1 MWNSDNEFQ
10 FDLNPYDSFMR
21 KHLEHYGYYTA
32 QTDKWRNQ
40 GFRHN
45 FSSYAEWEKTYGYQ
59 LSSGSGSESDD
70 SDLDSDEKKNAVEE
84 KRRSYH
90 MRAGVSC
97 ESHIKGYYD
106 ENLSDNKLQEELL
119 RTTQLVYSY
128 KDGKGM
134 VPKLR
139 EPRNLYALAKE
150 LGPQQAARW
159 PADIQVLDEKVK
171 HIRYIPPDPELFY
184 KPTGC
189 EKTPMV
195 RGEENGGRLV
205 YMYEP
210 RSTFFVRSRVGGL
223 RSGPQKCNIELQSE
237 EDDTLIFESRFESGN
252 LAKAVQVNST
262 DYELWL
268 RYDLYTNKHTQWFYF
283 RVSNTRANK
292 TYRFTIVNFMKSDSL
307 YNDGMKPLIY
317 SEKNAQQKKVG
328 WVRGGSDIKYYKNNL
343 SLSGTINRYSTSK
356 SDKSFYSL
364 TWTVKLEHN
373 HDTVYFAHC
382 FPYTYT
388 DLQDY
393 LLDMSNDPV
402 KNKICKQRV
411 LCRTLAGNLVYLL
424 SITSPTQNSEDMK
437 HKKAVVI
444 TSRVHPG
451 ECNSSW
457 MMKGFLD
464 YLTGNSADAKL
475 LRDTFIFKIVPMLNP
490 DGVIVGNYRC
500 SLAGR
505 DLNRNYKTVLKDSYP
520 SVWHTKNMIRK
531 LLQEREII
539 VYCDLHGHSRKQ
551 NVFIYGC
558 ENRHNPEKRLK
569 ERVFPLMLNK
579 NAPDKFKFESCKFK
593 VQKSK
598 EGTGRIVMW
607 NMGIMNSY
615 TMEATFCGSTMGKK
629 KGYHFSMADF
639 EALGYH
645 FCDTLLDYCDPDNTK
660 SCNILLEIEE
670 RLKREIMVKLQKAAS
685 TSMPDINDIN
695 LSDYSSEDVESSD
708 GGSDSSVSDGPPVH
722 LQFTASRPTRP
733 HSRPYI
739 RVMPFDWQPT
749 KKKKKLKTKKER
761 DRVRSLKDEPK
772 KPAAADRPVSDPHA
786 CEKKPILTGHQ
797 QAHAKQE
804 KLSSPSGGMKYTLA
818 VKRPKS
824 SEEHASQPIIND
836 EKSEQRAR
844 RAYTTLFD
852 PRDHSDYLEA
862 LTNAYLR
869 NGLLTQDQ
877 AAPHF
882 RYSGNKVS
890 PTIPFNLEGLCPHH
904 EQTFAAQ
911 YMAQQIQN
919 INSGDPDWLLH
930 GIRGRPKI
938 LKPFRQ
944 KNQDEIIAK
953 LLGMPA
959 VVAPEV
965 SLTHTPDLRVTDSVV
980 TSMAYSGPFD
990 ALVTPQLLLKGGQQ
1004 AGAVCPPI
1012 RPLPVPVVGNT
1023 FVKVWKD
1030 RIHKSRRSNFPDP
1043 TIDEIVRSQISHQ
1056 ASIPMSR
1063 QPTQRHILEVSAA
1076 QQRQQDVLT
1085 QARRHQPAYPVTG
1098 RLCYRHKLA
1107 IRRDQINPNLV
1118 LIQDSLTHTFIL
1130 QGDKSGN
1137 SIRQHPN
1144 PFDEQYTHAK
1154 NSRPRAHVPETSF
1167 NNYEPLDNH
1176 KKPPHPPEEHLPPS
1190 QGDATEE
1197 TTAKEEPVM
1206 EEEEEIDHRKHG
1218 HKGKHKEKGGRKS
1231 RMVEETNV
1239 LYQFS
1244 QEKRVPSYVPTCV
1257 QESINPIELALE
1269 RKFSVVI
1276 PQENNVPFLT
1286 TREIKNPGMRESDD
1300 DPGPSTEG
1308 PDYLQDPHH
1317 HNGPRVKSAKG
1328 GKEMDSVVESI
1339 KELRQS
1345 LANNAMQQNHLS
1357 PTTGGYIKRLMRE
1370 TGEEIE
1376 ELTNEIRHDIEQG
1389 HRLAKDRDKQKAKEI
1404 KKFQS
1409 LDDYKM
1415 NENRNSNSQAL
1426 SIGNKSKTVLTREPP
1441 GNSFDDKRPF
1451 NARYKSKSVTN
1462 YPISDRTHDRNQK
1475 WRDPSLMI
1483 TGDTSLNYSNTYI
1496 TNARKSTSETVYT
1509 IPASSANATHVNS
1522 SGASVYR
1529 NSLNLNTTS
1538 TATQTSSK
1546 MEKAFPRV
1554 ELYPD
1559 TDHPIRLADANG
1571 YAMTNTK
1578 SKSAK
1583 DLRDGITNVITG
1595 KEDRKSDKYFE
1606 FEITGLTLST
1616 NKYRSIGKYLD
1627 HLKIMQHQNR
1637 VRSAKSGR
1645 QSVGKQ
1651 SVTPSSLTESIILP
1665 KLVFKRKLSEAVPTK
1680 IQLMISQDHQEEKA
1694 FGGQFLPLSR
1704 TIRAPF
1710 YRNNSKRK

>member
-1 MWNSDNEFQ
+1 MKLDSEKMISRPRTSQSARSRIKGPIYQEEDPSNFWEV
-10 FDLNPYDSFMR
+10 DLSFR
-21 KHLEHYGYYTA
+21 PIDISIFG
-32 QTDKWRNQ
+32 RNQ

-59 LSSGSGSESDD
+59 LSSGSESECDD
-70 SDLDSDEKKNAVEE
+70 SDSDSDEKKNAEE
-84 KRRSYH
+84 KGRSYR
-90 MRAGVSC
+90 MRAGVNCDSG
-97 ESHIKGYYD
+97 IKSYLDG
-106 ENLSDNKLQEELL
+106 NLSDNKLQEELL

-171 HIRYIPPDPELFY
+171 HIRYIPPEPEIFY

-223 RSGPQKCNIELQSE
+223 RSGPQKCNIDLESA
-237 EDDTLIFESRFESGN
+237 EDETLIFESRFESGN
-252 LAKAVQVNST
+252 LARAVQVNST

-317 SEKNAQQKKVG
+317 SEKNAQQKKIG
-328 WVRGGSDIKYYKNNL
+328 WVRGGGDIKYYKNNL

-356 SDKSFYSL
+356 CDKSFYSL

-393 LLDMSNDPV
+393 LLDLNNDPV

-558 ENRHNPEKRLK
+558 ENRHNADKRLK

-660 SCNILLEIEE
+660 SCNILIELEE
-670 RLKREIMVKLQKAAS
+670 RLKREIMVRLQKAAS
-685 TSMPDINDIN
+685 TSSATDINDIN
-695 LSDYSSEDVESSD
+695 LSDFSSDVESSD

-733 HSRPYI
+733 HSRPCI

-761 DRVRSLKDEPK
+761 DRVRSFKQDDQPK
-772 KPAAADRPVSDPHA
+772 KPTPATDRPASDPHT
-786 CEKKPILTGHQ
+786 CEKKPMLTGHQ
-797 QAHAKQE
+797 QSHAKQE
-804 KLSSPSGGMKYTLA
+804 KYSLKF
-818 VKRPKS
+818 
-824 SEEHASQPIIND
+824 
-836 EKSEQRAR
+836 EQ
-844 RAYTTLFD
+844 
-852 PRDHSDYLEA
+852 SDYLEA

-869 NGLLTQDQ
+869 NGLLVQEQ
-877 AAPHF
+877 A
-882 RYSGNKVS
+882 
-890 PTIPFNLEGLCPHH
+890 
-904 EQTFAAQ
+904 
-911 YMAQQIQN
+911 
-919 INSGDPDWLLH
+919 
-930 GIRGRPKI
+930 
-938 LKPFRQ
+938 
-944 KNQDEIIAK
+944 
-953 LLGMPA
+953 
-959 VVAPEV
+959 
-965 SLTHTPDLRVTDSVV
+965 
-980 TSMAYSGPFD
+980 D
-990 ALVTPQLLLKGGQQ
+990 A
-1004 AGAVCPPI
+1004 
-1012 RPLPVPVVGNT
+1012 
-1023 FVKVWKD
+1023 
-1030 RIHKSRRSNFPDP
+1030 
-1043 TIDEIVRSQISHQ
+1043 TIDEIVRSQITHQ
-1056 ASIPMSR
+1056 ASIPLSR
-1063 QPTQRHILEVSAA
+1063 QPLQRHILEVSAA
-1076 QQRQQDVLT
+1076 QQRQQDVLL
-1085 QARRHQPAYPVTG
+1085 QARKHPAYPVSG
-1098 RLCYRHKLA
+1098 RMCYRHKLA
-1107 IRRDQINPNLV
+1107 ISRDQINPNLV
-1118 LIQDSLTHTFIL
+1118 LIQDSLAHTFLL

-1137 SIRQHPN
+1137 AIRQHPN

-1167 NNYEPLDNH
+1167 SSYEPSGTKNQQV
-1176 KKPPHPPEEHLPPS
+1176 PEEELPE
-1190 QGDATEE
+1190 GEAITD
-1197 TTAKEEPVM
+1197 TTAREDTGV
-1206 EEEEEIDHRKHG
+1206 EEEENEHRKQG
-1218 HKGKHKEKGGRKS
+1218 HKPKHKEKGGRKS
-1231 RMVEETNV
+1231 RM
-1239 LYQFS
+1239 
-1244 QEKRVPSYVPTCV
+1244 
-1257 QESINPIELALE
+1257 
-1269 RKFSVVI
+1269 
-1276 PQENNVPFLT
+1276 
-1286 TREIKNPGMRESDD
+1286 GMRESDD
-1300 DPGPSTEG
+1300 DPAHQTEG
-1308 PDYLQDPHH
+1308 PDYLQDPHQH
-1317 HNGPRVKSAKG
+1317 TGPRVKSAKG

-1345 LANNAMQQNHLS
+1345 LANNAIQQNLS

-1376 ELTNEIRHDIEQG
+1376 ELTNEIRHDIEQE
-1389 HRLAKDRDKQKAKEI
+1389 HRREHDKPKAKEI
-1404 KKFQS
+1404 TKKFQS

-1415 NENRNSNSQAL
+1415 NNENRNYNNPTL
-1426 SIGNKSKTVLTREPP
+1426 SIGSKSKTVLTREPP
-1441 GNSFDDKRPF
+1441 GNNFDDKRPF
-1451 NARYKSKSVTN
+1451 NARFKSKSVTSH
-1462 YPISDRTHDRNQK
+1462 PVSDRTYDRTQK
-1475 WRDPSLMI
+1475 WKDPSLMI
-1483 TGDTSLNYSNTYI
+1483 SGDTTVNYSNTYV
-1496 TNARKSTSETVYT
+1496 TSSRKSTSETVYT
-1509 IPASSANATHVNS
+1509 VPASTANVVHVSN
-1522 SGASVYR
+1522 SGANSYR
-1529 NSLNLNTTS
+1529 NSYMPITTT

-1546 MEKAFPRV
+1546 IEKSFPRV
-1554 ELYPD
+1554 ELYPE
-1559 TDHPIRLADANG
+1559 TDHPVRLAEANG
-1571 YAMTNTK
+1571 YAMYNSK

-1583 DLRDGITNVITG
+1583 DLRDGITNVVTG
-1595 KEDRKSDKYFE
+1595 KEDRKSSDKSDRYFE

-1616 NKYRSIGKYLD
+1616 KTHSVEK
-1627 HLKIMQHQNR
+1627 QHQNR
-1637 VRSAKSGR
+1637 VKSAKSGR

-1651 SVTPSSLTESIILP
+1651 NITPTSLT
-1665 KLVFKRKLSEAVPTK
+1665 EAVPTK
-1680 IQLMISQDHQEEKA
+1680 IQLMISQDHQEDKA
-1694 FGGQFLPLSR
+1694 YGGQFLPLSR

-1710 YRNNSKRK
+1710 YRNNNSKRK

>member
-1 MWNSDNEFQ
+1 MISGEKRISRPRTSQSARSRIKGPIYQEEDPSNFWEV
-10 FDLNPYDSFMR
+10 DLSFR
-21 KHLEHYGYYTA
+21 PIDISIFG
-32 QTDKWRNQ
+32 RNQ

-70 SDLDSDEKKNAVEE
+70 SDLDSDEKKNA
-84 KRRSYH
+84 
-90 MRAGVSC
+90 
-97 ESHIKGYYD
+97 
-106 ENLSDNKLQEELL
+106 DNKLQEELL

-393 LLDMSNDPV
+393 LLDLSNDPV

-722 LQFTASRPTRP
+722 LQFTASRE
-733 HSRPYI
+733 
-739 RVMPFDWQPT
+739 QN
-749 KKKKKLKTKKER
+749 
-761 DRVRSLKDEPK
+761 
-772 KPAAADRPVSDPHA
+772 DPHA

-824 SEEHASQPIIND
+824 SEEHATQPIIND

-844 RAYTTLFD
+844 R
-852 PRDHSDYLEA
+852 SDYLEA

-919 INSGDPDWLLH
+919 INSG
-930 GIRGRPKI
+930 
-938 LKPFRQ
+938 
-944 KNQDEIIAK
+944 
-953 LLGMPA
+953 

-1004 AGAVCPPI
+1004 AG
-1012 RPLPVPVVGNT
+1012 G
-1023 FVKVWKD
+1023 
-1030 RIHKSRRSNFPDP
+1030 S
-1043 TIDEIVRSQISHQ
+1043 
-1056 ASIPMSR
+1056 
-1063 QPTQRHILEVSAA
+1063 
-1076 QQRQQDVLT
+1076 
-1085 QARRHQPAYPVTG
+1085 
-1098 RLCYRHKLA
+1098 
-1107 IRRDQINPNLV
+1107 
-1118 LIQDSLTHTFIL
+1118 
-1130 QGDKSGN
+1130 
-1137 SIRQHPN
+1137 
-1144 PFDEQYTHAK
+1144 
-1154 NSRPRAHVPETSF
+1154 
-1167 NNYEPLDNH
+1167 
-1176 KKPPHPPEEHLPPS
+1176 
-1190 QGDATEE
+1190 
-1197 TTAKEEPVM
+1197 
-1206 EEEEEIDHRKHG
+1206 
-1218 HKGKHKEKGGRKS
+1218 
-1231 RMVEETNV
+1231 
-1239 LYQFS
+1239 
-1244 QEKRVPSYVPTCV
+1244 
-1257 QESINPIELALE
+1257 
-1269 RKFSVVI
+1269 
-1276 PQENNVPFLT
+1276 
-1286 TREIKNPGMRESDD
+1286 
-1300 DPGPSTEG
+1300 
-1308 PDYLQDPHH
+1308 
-1317 HNGPRVKSAKG
+1317 
-1328 GKEMDSVVESI
+1328 
-1339 KELRQS
+1339 
-1345 LANNAMQQNHLS
+1345 
-1357 PTTGGYIKRLMRE
+1357 
-1370 TGEEIE
+1370 
-1376 ELTNEIRHDIEQG
+1376 
-1389 HRLAKDRDKQKAKEI
+1389 
-1404 KKFQS
+1404 
-1409 LDDYKM
+1409 
-1415 NENRNSNSQAL
+1415 
-1426 SIGNKSKTVLTREPP
+1426 
-1441 GNSFDDKRPF
+1441 
-1451 NARYKSKSVTN
+1451 
-1462 YPISDRTHDRNQK
+1462 
-1475 WRDPSLMI
+1475 I
-1483 TGDTSLNYSNTYI
+1483 TGC
-1496 TNARKSTSETVYT
+1496 
-1509 IPASSANATHVNS
+1509 
-1522 SGASVYR
+1522 
-1529 NSLNLNTTS
+1529 
-1538 TATQTSSK
+1538 
-1546 MEKAFPRV
+1546 
-1554 ELYPD
+1554 
-1559 TDHPIRLADANG
+1559 
-1571 YAMTNTK
+1571 
-1578 SKSAK
+1578 
-1583 DLRDGITNVITG
+1583 
-1595 KEDRKSDKYFE
+1595 
-1606 FEITGLTLST
+1606 
-1616 NKYRSIGKYLD
+1616 
-1627 HLKIMQHQNR
+1627 
-1637 VRSAKSGR
+1637 
-1645 QSVGKQ
+1645 
-1651 SVTPSSLTESIILP
+1651 
-1665 KLVFKRKLSEAVPTK
+1665 
-1680 IQLMISQDHQEEKA
+1680 
-1694 FGGQFLPLSR
+1694 GGD
-1704 TIRAPF
+1704 
-1710 YRNNSKRK
+1710 

>member
-70 SDLDSDEKKNAVEE
+70 SDLDSDEKKNA
-84 KRRSYH
+84 
-90 MRAGVSC
+90 
-97 ESHIKGYYD
+97 
-106 ENLSDNKLQEELL
+106 DNKLQEELL

-343 SLSGTINRYSTSK
+343 RYSTSK

-393 LLDMSNDPV
+393 LLDLSNDPV

-722 LQFTASRPTRP
+722 LQFTASRE
-733 HSRPYI
+733 
-739 RVMPFDWQPT
+739 QN
-749 KKKKKLKTKKER
+749 
-761 DRVRSLKDEPK
+761 
-772 KPAAADRPVSDPHA
+772 DPHA

-824 SEEHASQPIIND
+824 SEEHATQPIIND

-844 RAYTTLFD
+844 R
-852 PRDHSDYLEA
+852 SDYLEA

-919 INSGDPDWLLH
+919 INSG
-930 GIRGRPKI
+930 
-938 LKPFRQ
+938 
-944 KNQDEIIAK
+944 
-953 LLGMPA
+953 

-1004 AGAVCPPI
+1004 AG
-1012 RPLPVPVVGNT
+1012 G
-1023 FVKVWKD
+1023 
-1030 RIHKSRRSNFPDP
+1030 S
-1043 TIDEIVRSQISHQ
+1043 
-1056 ASIPMSR
+1056 
-1063 QPTQRHILEVSAA
+1063 
-1076 QQRQQDVLT
+1076 
-1085 QARRHQPAYPVTG
+1085 
-1098 RLCYRHKLA
+1098 
-1107 IRRDQINPNLV
+1107 
-1118 LIQDSLTHTFIL
+1118 
-1130 QGDKSGN
+1130 
-1137 SIRQHPN
+1137 
-1144 PFDEQYTHAK
+1144 
-1154 NSRPRAHVPETSF
+1154 
-1167 NNYEPLDNH
+1167 
-1176 KKPPHPPEEHLPPS
+1176 
-1190 QGDATEE
+1190 
-1197 TTAKEEPVM
+1197 
-1206 EEEEEIDHRKHG
+1206 
-1218 HKGKHKEKGGRKS
+1218 
-1231 RMVEETNV
+1231 
-1239 LYQFS
+1239 
-1244 QEKRVPSYVPTCV
+1244 
-1257 QESINPIELALE
+1257 
-1269 RKFSVVI
+1269 
-1276 PQENNVPFLT
+1276 
-1286 TREIKNPGMRESDD
+1286 
-1300 DPGPSTEG
+1300 
-1308 PDYLQDPHH
+1308 
-1317 HNGPRVKSAKG
+1317 
-1328 GKEMDSVVESI
+1328 
-1339 KELRQS
+1339 
-1345 LANNAMQQNHLS
+1345 
-1357 PTTGGYIKRLMRE
+1357 
-1370 TGEEIE
+1370 
-1376 ELTNEIRHDIEQG
+1376 
-1389 HRLAKDRDKQKAKEI
+1389 
-1404 KKFQS
+1404 
-1409 LDDYKM
+1409 
-1415 NENRNSNSQAL
+1415 
-1426 SIGNKSKTVLTREPP
+1426 
-1441 GNSFDDKRPF
+1441 
-1451 NARYKSKSVTN
+1451 
-1462 YPISDRTHDRNQK
+1462 
-1475 WRDPSLMI
+1475 I
-1483 TGDTSLNYSNTYI
+1483 TGC
-1496 TNARKSTSETVYT
+1496 
-1509 IPASSANATHVNS
+1509 
-1522 SGASVYR
+1522 
-1529 NSLNLNTTS
+1529 
-1538 TATQTSSK
+1538 
-1546 MEKAFPRV
+1546 
-1554 ELYPD
+1554 
-1559 TDHPIRLADANG
+1559 
-1571 YAMTNTK
+1571 
-1578 SKSAK
+1578 
-1583 DLRDGITNVITG
+1583 
-1595 KEDRKSDKYFE
+1595 
-1606 FEITGLTLST
+1606 
-1616 NKYRSIGKYLD
+1616 
-1627 HLKIMQHQNR
+1627 
-1637 VRSAKSGR
+1637 
-1645 QSVGKQ
+1645 
-1651 SVTPSSLTESIILP
+1651 
-1665 KLVFKRKLSEAVPTK
+1665 
-1680 IQLMISQDHQEEKA
+1680 
-1694 FGGQFLPLSR
+1694 GGD
-1704 TIRAPF
+1704 
-1710 YRNNSKRK
+1710 

>member
-1 MWNSDNEFQ
+1 MKLDSQKMISGEKRISRPRTSQSARSRIKGPIYQEEDPSNFWEV
-10 FDLNPYDSFMR
+10 DLSFR
-21 KHLEHYGYYTA
+21 PIDISIFG
-32 QTDKWRNQ
+32 RNQ

-393 LLDMSNDPV
+393 LLDLSNDPV

-722 LQFTASRPTRP
+722 LQFTASREQNPTRP

-804 KLSSPSGGMKYTLA
+804 KYLLRFAKLSSPSGGMKYTLA

-824 SEEHASQPIIND
+824 SEEHATQPIIND

-959 VVAPEV
+959 
-965 SLTHTPDLRVTDSVV
+965 
-980 TSMAYSGPFD
+980 
-990 ALVTPQLLLKGGQQ
+990 
-1004 AGAVCPPI
+1004 AVCPPI

-1176 KKPPHPPEEHLPPS
+1176 KKPPPPPEEHLAPS

-1231 RMVEETNV
+1231 RM
-1239 LYQFS
+1239 
-1244 QEKRVPSYVPTCV
+1244 
-1257 QESINPIELALE
+1257 
-1269 RKFSVVI
+1269 
-1276 PQENNVPFLT
+1276 
-1286 TREIKNPGMRESDD
+1286 GMRESDD

-1376 ELTNEIRHDIEQG
+1376 ELTNEIRHDIEQE

-1441 GNSFDDKRPF
+1441 GNGFDDKRPF

-1616 NKYRSIGKYLD
+1616 NKYRSIGK
-1627 HLKIMQHQNR
+1627 QHQNR

>member
-1 MWNSDNEFQ
+1 MWNSDSEFQ

-32 QTDKWRNQ
+32 QTEIDKWRNQ

-70 SDLDSDEKKNAVEE
+70 SDSDFDDKKNAIVVDKE
-84 KRRSYH
+84 RSYH
-90 MRAGVSC
+90 IRAGVNCDSGIKSC
-97 ESHIKGYYD
+97 VDG
-106 ENLSDNKLQEELL
+106 NLSDNKLQEDLL

-171 HIRYIPPDPELFY
+171 HIRYLPPEPELFY

-205 YMYEP
+205 FMYEP
-210 RSTFFVRSRVGGL
+210 RSTFFTESVSQPLKSPSPGQEEEFVRSRVGGL
-223 RSGPQKCNIELQSE
+223 RSGPQKCNIDLESE
-237 EDDTLIFESRFESGN
+237 EDETLIFESRFESGN

-307 YNDGMKPLIY
+307 YNNGMKPLIY
-317 SEKNAQQKKVG
+317 SEKNAQQKKIG

-356 SDKSFYSL
+356 CDKSFYSL
-364 TWTVKLEHN
+364 TWTVKFEHN

-393 LLDMSNDPV
+393 LLDLNNDPV
-402 KNKICKQRV
+402 KSKICKQRV

-424 SITSPTQNSEDMK
+424 SITSPTQNPEDMK

-558 ENRHNPEKRLK
+558 ENRHNAEKRLK

-660 SCNILLEIEE
+660 TCNILLELEE
-670 RLKREIMVKLQKAAS
+670 RLKWEIMVKLQRIS
-685 TSMPDINDIN
+685 TTTTTDINDIN
-695 LSDYSSEDVESSD
+695 LSDYSSDVESSD

-722 LQFTASRPTRP
+722 LQFNASRPTRP
-733 HSRPYI
+733 HSRPCI

-761 DRVRSLKDEPK
+761 DRVRSLKQEEPPK
-772 KPAAADRPVSDPHA
+772 KPAQDRPASDPHA
-786 CEKKPILTGHQ
+786 CEKKPPMLTGHQ

-804 KLSSPSGGMKYTLA
+804 KLTSPPTGMKYTLA

-824 SEEHASQPIIND
+824 SEEHSTQPIIND

-844 RAYTTLFD
+844 RAYTTLFN

-869 NGLLTQDQ
+869 NGLLVQDQ

-890 PTIPFNLEGLCPHH
+890 PTIPFNLDGLCPHH

-959 VVAPEV
+959 VV
-965 SLTHTPDLRVTDSVV
+965 
-980 TSMAYSGPFD
+980 
-990 ALVTPQLLLKGGQQ
+990 
-1004 AGAVCPPI
+1004 
-1012 RPLPVPVVGNT
+1012 GNT

-1030 RIHKSRRSNFPDP
+1030 RIHKSRRSNFPDA
-1043 TIDEIVRSQISHQ
+1043 TIDEIVRSQITHQ
-1056 ASIPMSR
+1056 ASIPLTR

-1076 QQRQQDVLT
+1076 QQRQQDVLL
-1085 QARRHQPAYPVTG
+1085 QARKH
-1098 RLCYRHKLA
+1098 
-1107 IRRDQINPNLV
+1107 
-1118 LIQDSLTHTFIL
+1118 
-1130 QGDKSGN
+1130 GDKSGN
-1137 SIRQHPN
+1137 AIRQHPN
-1144 PFDEQYTHAK
+1144 PFDEQYSHAK
-1154 NSRPRAHVPETSF
+1154 NNRPRAHVPETSF
-1167 NNYEPLDNH
+1167 NHYELQDDTKSHP
-1176 KKPPHPPEEHLPPS
+1176 PPEEHVPPPPDMDTTS
-1190 QGDATEE
+1190 E
-1197 TTAKEEPVM
+1197 TTAREEPED
-1206 EEEEEIDHRKHG
+1206 EEGEHRKHG

-1231 RMVEETNV
+1231 RM
-1239 LYQFS
+1239 
-1244 QEKRVPSYVPTCV
+1244 
-1257 QESINPIELALE
+1257 
-1269 RKFSVVI
+1269 
-1276 PQENNVPFLT
+1276 
-1286 TREIKNPGMRESDD
+1286 GMRESDD
-1300 DPGPSTEG
+1300 DASQTKEG
-1308 PDYLQDPHH
+1308 PDYIQDPHH
-1317 HNGPRVKSAKG
+1317 HGGPRVKSAKG
-1328 GKEMDSVVESI
+1328 GKDLDSMVESI

-1345 LANNAMQQNHLS
+1345 LANNAMQQNLS

-1376 ELTNEIRHDIEQG
+1376 ELTNEIRHDIEQER
-1389 HRLAKDRDKQKAKEI
+1389 RLSKDKQKTKDTTR
-1404 KKFQS
+1404 KFQS
-1409 LDDYKM
+1409 LDDYKIN
-1415 NENRNSNSQAL
+1415 NENRNYNSQAM

-1441 GNSFDDKRPF
+1441 GNTFDDKRPF
-1451 NARYKSKSVTN
+1451 NARFKSRSVTN
-1462 YPISDRTHDRNQK
+1462 YPVSDRTYDRTQK
-1475 WRDPSLMI
+1475 WRDPNLMI
-1483 TGDTSLNYSNTYI
+1483 TGDTSTVNYSNTYV
-1496 TNARKSTSETVYT
+1496 TNVRKSTSETAYT
-1509 IPASSANATHVNS
+1509 IPASNANDTVYNS
-1522 SGASVYR
+1522 NAGASSHR
-1529 NSLNLNTTS
+1529 NSYIPNTTS

-1546 MEKAFPRV
+1546 IERSFPRV
-1554 ELYPD
+1554 ELYPG
-1559 TDHPIRLADANG
+1559 TDHMHPIRVADANG
-1571 YAMTNTK
+1571 YAIYNTK

-1583 DLRDGITNVITG
+1583 DLRDGITNLVTG
-1595 KEDRKSDKYFE
+1595 KEDRKSNDKTEKYFE
-1606 FEITGLTLST
+1606 FEITGLNLSAK
-1616 NKYRSIGKYLD
+1616 NRSPGK
-1627 HLKIMQHQNR
+1627 QHQNR
-1637 VRSAKSGR
+1637 VKSAKSGR
-1645 QSVGKQ
+1645 HSVGKQ
-1651 SVTPSSLTESIILP
+1651 TVTPTSLT
-1665 KLVFKRKLSEAVPTK
+1665 EAVPTK
-1680 IQLMISQDHQEEKA
+1680 IQLMITQDHQEEKA
-1694 FGGQFLPLSR
+1694 YGGQFLPLSR

-1710 YRNNSKRK
+1710 YRNSSVRK

>member
-1 MWNSDNEFQ
+1 MKLDSEKMISRPRTSQSARSRIKGPIYQEEDPSNFWEV
-10 FDLNPYDSFMR
+10 DLSFR
-21 KHLEHYGYYTA
+21 PIDISIFG
-32 QTDKWRNQ
+32 RNQ

-59 LSSGSGSESDD
+59 LSSGSESECDD
-70 SDLDSDEKKNAVEE
+70 SDSDSDEKKNAEE
-84 KRRSYH
+84 KGRSYR
-90 MRAGVSC
+90 MRAGVNCDSG
-97 ESHIKGYYD
+97 IKSYLDG
-106 ENLSDNKLQEELL
+106 NLSDNKLQEELL

-171 HIRYIPPDPELFY
+171 HIRYIPPEPEIFY

-223 RSGPQKCNIELQSE
+223 RSGPQKCNIDLESA
-237 EDDTLIFESRFESGN
+237 EDETLIFESRFESGN
-252 LAKAVQVNST
+252 LARAVQVNST

-317 SEKNAQQKKVG
+317 SEKNAQQKKIG
-328 WVRGGSDIKYYKNNL
+328 WVRGGGDIKYYKNNL
-343 SLSGTINRYSTSK
+343 RYSTSK
-356 SDKSFYSL
+356 CDKSFYSL

-393 LLDMSNDPV
+393 LLDLNNDPV

-558 ENRHNPEKRLK
+558 ENRHNADKRLK

-660 SCNILLEIEE
+660 E
-670 RLKREIMVKLQKAAS
+670 RLKREIMVRLQKAAS
-685 TSMPDINDIN
+685 TSSATDINDIN
-695 LSDYSSEDVESSD
+695 LSDFSSDVESSD

-722 LQFTASRPTRP
+722 LQFTASRPT
-733 HSRPYI
+733 
-739 RVMPFDWQPT
+739 

-761 DRVRSLKDEPK
+761 DRVRSFKQDDQPK
-772 KPAAADRPVSDPHA
+772 KPTPATDRPASDPHT
-786 CEKKPILTGHQ
+786 CEKKPMLTGHQ
-797 QAHAKQE
+797 QSHAKQE
-804 KLSSPSGGMKYTLA
+804 KYSLKFEQLTSPPAGMKYTLA

-824 SEEHASQPIIND
+824 SEEHSTQPIIND

-844 RAYTTLFD
+844 RAYTTLFN
-852 PRDHSDYLEA
+852 PQDHSDYLEA

-869 NGLLTQDQ
+869 NGLLVQEQ

-890 PTIPFNLEGLCPHH
+890 PTIPFNLDGLCPHH

-911 YMAQQIQN
+911 YMAQQLQN
-919 INSGDPDWLLH
+919 MNSGDPDWLLH

-959 VVAPEV
+959 
-965 SLTHTPDLRVTDSVV
+965 
-980 TSMAYSGPFD
+980 
-990 ALVTPQLLLKGGQQ
+990 
-1004 AGAVCPPI
+1004 AVCPPI
-1012 RPLPVPVVGNT
+1012 RPLPIPVVGNT

-1030 RIHKSRRSNFPDP
+1030 RIHKSRRSNFPDA
-1043 TIDEIVRSQISHQ
+1043 TIDEIVRSQITHQ
-1056 ASIPMSR
+1056 ASIPLSR
-1063 QPTQRHILEVSAA
+1063 QPLQRHILEVSAA
-1076 QQRQQDVLT
+1076 QQRQQDVLL
-1085 QARRHQPAYPVTG
+1085 QARKHPAYPVSG
-1098 RLCYRHKLA
+1098 RMCYRHKLA
-1107 IRRDQINPNLV
+1107 ISRDQINPNLV
-1118 LIQDSLTHTFIL
+1118 LIQDSLAHTFLL

-1137 SIRQHPN
+1137 AIRQHPN

-1167 NNYEPLDNH
+1167 SSYEPSGTKNQQV
-1176 KKPPHPPEEHLPPS
+1176 PEEELPE
-1190 QGDATEE
+1190 GEAITD
-1197 TTAKEEPVM
+1197 TTAREDTGV
-1206 EEEEEIDHRKHG
+1206 EEEENEHRKQG
-1218 HKGKHKEKGGRKS
+1218 HKPKHKEKGGRKS
-1231 RMVEETNV
+1231 RM
-1239 LYQFS
+1239 
-1244 QEKRVPSYVPTCV
+1244 
-1257 QESINPIELALE
+1257 
-1269 RKFSVVI
+1269 
-1276 PQENNVPFLT
+1276 
-1286 TREIKNPGMRESDD
+1286 GMRESDD
-1300 DPGPSTEG
+1300 DPAHQTEG
-1308 PDYLQDPHH
+1308 PDYLQDPHQH
-1317 HNGPRVKSAKG
+1317 TGPRVKSAKG

-1345 LANNAMQQNHLS
+1345 LANNAIQQNLS

-1376 ELTNEIRHDIEQG
+1376 ELTNEIRHDIEQE
-1389 HRLAKDRDKQKAKEI
+1389 HRREHDKPKAKEI
-1404 KKFQS
+1404 TKKFQS

-1415 NENRNSNSQAL
+1415 NNENRNYNNPTL
-1426 SIGNKSKTVLTREPP
+1426 SIGSKSKTVLTREPP
-1441 GNSFDDKRPF
+1441 GNNFDDKRPF
-1451 NARYKSKSVTN
+1451 NARFKSKSVTSH
-1462 YPISDRTHDRNQK
+1462 PVSDRTYDRTQK
-1475 WRDPSLMI
+1475 WKDPSLMI
-1483 TGDTSLNYSNTYI
+1483 SGDTTVNYSNTYV
-1496 TNARKSTSETVYT
+1496 TSSRKSTSETVYT
-1509 IPASSANATHVNS
+1509 VPASTANVVHVSN
-1522 SGASVYR
+1522 SGANSYR
-1529 NSLNLNTTS
+1529 NSYMPITTT

-1546 MEKAFPRV
+1546 IEKSFPRV
-1554 ELYPD
+1554 ELYPE
-1559 TDHPIRLADANG
+1559 TDHPVRLAEANG
-1571 YAMTNTK
+1571 YAMYNSK

-1583 DLRDGITNVITG
+1583 DLRDGITNVVTG
-1595 KEDRKSDKYFE
+1595 KEDRKSSDKSDRYFE

-1616 NKYRSIGKYLD
+1616 KTHSVEK
-1627 HLKIMQHQNR
+1627 QHQNR
-1637 VRSAKSGR
+1637 VKSAKSGR

-1651 SVTPSSLTESIILP
+1651 NITPTSLT
-1665 KLVFKRKLSEAVPTK
+1665 EAVPTK
-1680 IQLMISQDHQEEKA
+1680 IQLMISQDHQEDKA
-1694 FGGQFLPLSR
+1694 YGGQFLPLSR

-1710 YRNNSKRK
+1710 YRNNNSKRK